1 MKSGRRSD
9 SLKDFFAPPP
19 PSSESG
25 GAFSVEAF
33 AGLELVLRPRRGRPG
48 GGRGVDARA
57 QAARPALQASLLS
70 MAQEERMEV
79 DQCACAGAGAAVPA
93 AGGGGAL
100 LRRSN
105 SAPMISNISDSSPVF
120 QPTLLRCRRSSASVN
135 LSCPS
140 SEESMDVMNREAAH
154 ERGIHTAM
162 QMTCSRD
169 DGFTLCDQMVTAE
182 QDDRILT
189 LRTDD
194 IFPLSPSPSPTRIGK
209 YFSSSQ
215 PIVIPKGGVTPN
227 SSPSPTRRIASRRSV
242 SPSVAL
248 RPSALGPL
256 KRKGDMEVDSPPKK
270 LFVSGVP
277 GIGNTETTLLTPLLS
292 HSLECVISSPPQ
304 TVPPSGPYG
313 VASPSV
319 TEIGFTSPFTSVAHP
334 PGM

>member
-1 MKSGRRSD
+1 
-9 SLKDFFAPPP
+9 
-19 PSSESG
+19 
-25 GAFSVEAF
+25 
-33 AGLELVLRPRRGRPG
+33 
-48 GGRGVDARA
+48 
-57 QAARPALQASLLS
+57 

-79 DQCACAGAGAAVPA
+79 DQCACAAAGAALP
-93 AGGGGAL
+93 AGGGGGAV

-120 QPTLLRCRRSSASVN
+120 QPTSLRCRRSSASVN

-140 SEESMDVMNREAAH
+140 SSFPLSPFRTFSSRIDQIRQEESMDVMNRETAH

-162 QMTCSRD
+162 QMSCSWE

-189 LRTDD
+189 LQRED

-215 PIVIPKGGVTPN
+215 PILIPKGGVTPN

-277 GIGNTETTLLTPLLS
+277 GIGNAGTPLLTPLLS
-292 HSLECVISSPPQ
+292 HSLESVNSSPPQ
-304 TVPPSGPYG
+304 TVPPSGPY
-313 VASPSV
+313 VATSPSA

>member
-1 MKSGRRSD
+1 
-9 SLKDFFAPPP
+9 
-19 PSSESG
+19 
-25 GAFSVEAF
+25 
-33 AGLELVLRPRRGRPG
+33 
-48 GGRGVDARA
+48 
-57 QAARPALQASLLS
+57 

-79 DQCACAGAGAAVPA
+79 DQCACAAAGAALP
-93 AGGGGAL
+93 AGGGGGAV

-120 QPTLLRCRRSSASVN
+120 QPTSLRCRRSSASVN

-140 SEESMDVMNREAAH
+140 SEESMDVMNRETAH

-162 QMTCSRD
+162 QMSCSWE

-189 LRTDD
+189 LQRED

-209 YFSSSQ
+209 QYFSSSQ
-215 PIVIPKGGVTPN
+215 PILIPKGGVTPN

-277 GIGNTETTLLTPLLS
+277 GIGNAGTPLLTPLLS
-292 HSLECVISSPPQ
+292 HSLESVNSSPPQ
-304 TVPPSGPYG
+304 TVPPSGPY
-313 VASPSV
+313 VATSPSA

>member
-1 MKSGRRSD
+1 
-9 SLKDFFAPPP
+9 
-19 PSSESG
+19 
-25 GAFSVEAF
+25 
-33 AGLELVLRPRRGRPG
+33 
-48 GGRGVDARA
+48 
-57 QAARPALQASLLS
+57 

-79 DQCACAGAGAAVPA
+79 DHCACAAA
-93 AGGGGAL
+93 AGGGGAV

-105 SAPMISNISDSSPVF
+105 SAPMISNMSDSSPVF

-135 LSCPS
+135 LSSPS
-140 SEESMDVMNREAAH
+140 SSFPLSPFRTFNSRIDQIRQEESMDVMNRETAH

-162 QMTCSRD
+162 QMSCSRE

-182 QDDRILT
+182 QDDRILS
-189 LRTDD
+189 LQRDD

-215 PIVIPKGGVTPN
+215 PILIPKGGVTPN
-227 SSPSPTRRIASRRSV
+227 SSPSPTRRIASRTSV
-242 SPSVAL
+242 SPSVAV

-277 GIGNTETTLLTPLLS
+277 GIVNTETTLLTPLLS
-292 HSLECVISSPPQ
+292 HSLECVINSPPQ
-304 TVPPSGPYG
+304 TVPPSGPY
-313 VASPSV
+313 VATSPSV
-319 TEIGFTSPFTSVAHP
+319 TEIGFTSPYTSVAHP

>member
-1 MKSGRRSD
+1 
-9 SLKDFFAPPP
+9 
-19 PSSESG
+19 
-25 GAFSVEAF
+25 
-33 AGLELVLRPRRGRPG
+33 
-48 GGRGVDARA
+48 
-57 QAARPALQASLLS
+57 

-79 DQCACAGAGAAVPA
+79 DQCACAAAGAA
-93 AGGGGAL
+93 AGGGGGAV

-120 QPTLLRCRRSSASVN
+120 QPTSLRCRRSSASVN

-140 SEESMDVMNREAAH
+140 SSFPLSPFRTFSSRIDQIRQEESMDVMNREAAH

-162 QMTCSRD
+162 QMSCSRE

-182 QDDRILT
+182 SEDQILT
-189 LRTDD
+189 LRRED

-215 PIVIPKGGVTPN
+215 LILIPKGGVTPN

-242 SPSVAL
+242 SPSVAI

-277 GIGNTETTLLTPLLS
+277 GIGNAETAVLTPLLS
-292 HSLECVISSPPQ
+292 HSLECVNSSPPQ
-304 TVPPSGPYG
+304 TVPPSGSY
-313 VASPSV
+313 VATSPSAA
-319 TEIGFTSPFTSVAHP
+319 EIGFTSPFPSVAHP

>member
-1 MKSGRRSD
+1 
-9 SLKDFFAPPP
+9 
-19 PSSESG
+19 
-25 GAFSVEAF
+25 
-33 AGLELVLRPRRGRPG
+33 
-48 GGRGVDARA
+48 
-57 QAARPALQASLLS
+57 

-79 DQCACAGAGAAVPA
+79 DQCACAAAGAAMPA
-93 AGGGGAL
+93 GSGGGAV

-140 SEESMDVMNREAAH
+140 SSFPLSPFRTFSSRIDQIRQEESMDVMNRETAH

-162 QMTCSRD
+162 QMSCTRE

-189 LRTDD
+189 LRRED

-209 YFSSSQ
+209 QYFSSSQ
-215 PIVIPKGGVTPN
+215 PILIPKGGVTPN

-277 GIGNTETTLLTPLLS
+277 GIGNAETTLLTPLLS
-292 HSLECVISSPPQ
+292 HSLECVINSPPQ
-304 TVPPSGPYG
+304 TVPPSGPY
-313 VASPSV
+313 VATSPSA